1 MNPKVNF
8 LFFCMI
14 FVGNFALAQKK
25 TEKLVF
31 AKDFYRLKL
40 VPEKALKLNTVLLYN
55 KTSFIASPTKAI
67 GASPFINFN
76 PVSYSLISPGFYTQH
91 FGFFCK
97 KELQMGKITKVPF
110 KFRLGSVQQC
120 DWMEGK
126 PNAINPF

>member
-1 MNPKVNF
+1 MNSKVNF

-14 FVGNFALAQKK
+14 FVGNFALAQKNV
-25 TEKLVF
+25 EKFTLS
-31 AKDFYRLKL
+31 KDFYRLKPI
-40 VPEKALKLNTVLLYN
+40 PEKALKINSSLLYN
-55 KTSFIASPTKAI
+55 KTNFIVPPVKAI
-67 GASPFINFN
+67 GASPFINFT
-76 PVSYSLISPGFYTQH
+76 PVSYSLISPSFYTQH

-126 PNAINPF
+126 PNALKPN